1 MFPGLSLF
9 LGCHCQPAESARAFC
24 PSAPFPA
31 YRTVI
36 QSQVQVFPPER
47 CLPFLSSCLWKGL
60 GPLGLHCLCDGSRPP
75 NYSLSGLLKL
85 LTLECE
91 VLWLFC
97 SFTYR
102 LLPFCLLQGKS
113 GRLPRETR
121 IVTFGCGQ
129 LFYTLLQWEAGRE
142 RAVRMPGAAL
152 GCVHRP
158 LLYFLSSEVYSCS

>member
-60 GPLGLHCLCDGSRPP
+60 GPLGLHGLCDGSRPP

-91 VLWLFC
+91 VLALLFL
-97 SFTYR
+97 YIQAAA
-102 LLPFCLLQGKS
+102 LLPSPGKVRAATKGNQDSNLWLRSALLHPFAVGSWQGEGGENAWGGPS
-113 GRLPRETR
+113 
-121 IVTFGCGQ
+121 
-129 LFYTLLQWEAGRE
+129 
-142 RAVRMPGAAL
+142 
-152 GCVHRP
+152 CVHRP